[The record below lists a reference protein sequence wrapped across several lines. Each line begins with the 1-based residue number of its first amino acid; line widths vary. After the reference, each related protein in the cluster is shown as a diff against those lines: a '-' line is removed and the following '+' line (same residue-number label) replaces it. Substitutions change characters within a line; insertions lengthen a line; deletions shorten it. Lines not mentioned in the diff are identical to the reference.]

1 MDLSSVI
8 CMIVCVALNWG
19 ASALIL
25 RRIQKIEKKNIQEEV
40 K

>member
-1 MDLSSVI
+1 MQLSGLI

-19 ASALIL
+19 AAAYIGYK
-25 RRIQKIEKKNIQEEV
+25 IQKSESQKDKN

>member
-1 MDLSSVI
+1 MELSGII

-19 ASALIL
+19 AAAIIGYK
-25 RRIQKIEKKNIQEEV
+25 IQKAESSKNN